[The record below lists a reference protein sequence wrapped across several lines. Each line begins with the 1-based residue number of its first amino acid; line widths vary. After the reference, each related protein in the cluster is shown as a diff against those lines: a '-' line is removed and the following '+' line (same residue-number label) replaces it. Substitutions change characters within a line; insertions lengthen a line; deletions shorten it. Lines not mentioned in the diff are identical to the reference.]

1 MRVRQLSSVFCRCVR
16 DVFAPLDTTGALR
29 AGGRFNPRGLAAL
42 YLAEDPDLAMRESA
56 QAPTWAGFEPFAP
69 RRVVCVRIELQRV
82 IDLTDEAT
90 LSESG
95 LAADHL
101 TASRSQSPEPTST
114 QLFGEWAFLD
124 GVEAI
129 AYPSAMD
136 PSRSNIVV
144 FPDNI
149 LEGSRVELVQ
159 QDR

>member
-56 QAPTWAGFEPFAP
+56 
-69 RRVVCVRIELQRV
+69 
-82 IDLTDEAT
+82 
-90 LSESG
+90 
-95 LAADHL
+95 H
-101 TASRSQSPEPTST
+101 
-114 QLFGEWAFLD
+114 
-124 GVEAI
+124 
-129 AYPSAMD
+129 PSAMD

-159 QDR
+159 QEG